1 MIVGGCRECLYCW
14 WVDCKLTSALLLT
27 SFPGSSPMCEW
38 NGESGSGNEATL
50 LAIPSMPIP
59 PNYLRWFYES
69 SISIQHILLLT
80 VVGSRVG
87 YHCAICT
94 VIDDPGQIWQT
105 RAHGVGFS
113 LVPRPF
119 PLQFLTTWRFFY
131 YILQTAKKWRLEML
145 RSYRQALIMLVR
157 WLGFTCL
164 GCVCWFIPPAV
175 PNWCSFES
183 RGCTCAW
190 VDQTLHGMYCQLALG
205 IHPLFQG
212 SEAKWCHK
220 FYYSL
225 SYFAVLSTQM
235 ASHRVGNFETL
246 NLLTTEL

>member
-1 MIVGGCRECLYCW
+1 MWAGAEPVYIADGLIVSWHLLSSWPHSQAPPPCVNGIERA
-14 WVDCKLTSALLLT
+14 ALGMA
-27 SFPGSSPMCEW
+27 P
-38 NGESGSGNEATL
+38 L
-50 LAIPSMPIP
+50 LAIPNMPTL
-59 PNYLRWFYES
+59 PNYLRQFYES

-80 VVGSRVG
+80 VVWSQVDYR
-87 YHCAICT
+87 CAIFT
-94 VIDDPGQIWQT
+94 VIDDLGQIWQT

-119 PLQFLTTWRFFY
+119 PLQFLTTWHFVFFY
-131 YILQTAKKWRLEML
+131 TLQTIKRWRLEMP
-145 RSYRQALIMLVR
+145 RSNRLALIVLVR

-164 GCVCWFIPPAV
+164 GCVCWFIPLAV

-190 VDQTLHGMYCQLALG
+190 VDQTLHEMYCQLALG

-212 SEAKWCHK
+212 SETKWCHK
-220 FYYSL
+220 FYFLL
-225 SYFAVLSTQM
+225 SCFAVLSTQM
-235 ASHRVGNFETL
+235 ASHWVGNFETL